1 VQPDKSFT
9 KVPLRP
15 KYVSVRCVLYNHL
28 NGVRHVTLLCC
39 PLQAD
44 VLAMRLMQDIAFQQ
58 AVQTSHVLAAA
69 KAAVSLLGVRL
80 CTMTSCA
87 AVSSIIAAYRLLN
100 L

>member
-1 VQPDKSFT
+1 M
-9 KVPLRP
+9 
-15 KYVSVRCVLYNHL
+15 
-28 NGVRHVTLLCC
+28 TLLCW

-80 CTMTSCA
+80 CTMTSCTT
-87 AVSSIIAAYRLLN
+87 VSSIIAAYLLIT
-100 L
+100 LWSVSAGCLQQ

>member
-1 VQPDKSFT
+1 
-9 KVPLRP
+9 
-15 KYVSVRCVLYNHL
+15 
-28 NGVRHVTLLCC
+28 
-39 PLQAD
+39 
-44 VLAMRLMQDIAFQQ
+44 MRLMQDIAFQQ

-87 AVSSIIAAYRLLN
+87 AISSIIAAYRLLN